1 MKCLDPA
8 EIYFYLEEELADQKK
23 ADVKSHLASCRKCR
37 QSMEKKQHMLGAI
50 KNIPRYKT
58 PKGFTDQIMS
68 KIEPVRPSLSE
79 WFKAGAAAV
88 IFISVVSLLFFAFSK
103 QGLADFS
110 VNSFQSAVQLSR
122 EALVT
127 SIKFLKSVGV
137 LIHMGLQLIGLIL
150 KSIHSVAP
158 VMSTEIQIFTVLFVL
173 LIALSVIL
181 SLKQK
186 YILGDKR

>member
-8 EIYFYLEEELADQKK
+8 EMYAYLEEELTDKKK

-37 QSMEKKQHMLGAI
+37 QSLKKKHRMLEAV
-50 KNIPRYKT
+50 KKIPRYKT
-58 PKGFTDQIMS
+58 PKGFVNQIMS
-68 KIEPVRPSLSE
+68 KIEPVKPSPSE
-79 WFKAGAAAV
+79 WLKAGAAAA
-88 IFISVVSLLFFAFSK
+88 IFITVVSLLFFAFSK

-110 VNSFQSAVQLSR
+110 VNSFQSAMNLSQ

-127 SIKFLKSVGV
+127 SIKFLKFFYA
-137 LIHMGLQLIGLIL
+137 LIHMFFQLIGLIL
-150 KSIHSVAP
+150 KSVLSVTP
-158 VMSTEIQIFTVLFVL
+158 VISTEIQIFSVFFGI
-173 LIALSVIL
+173 LIVFTVIL